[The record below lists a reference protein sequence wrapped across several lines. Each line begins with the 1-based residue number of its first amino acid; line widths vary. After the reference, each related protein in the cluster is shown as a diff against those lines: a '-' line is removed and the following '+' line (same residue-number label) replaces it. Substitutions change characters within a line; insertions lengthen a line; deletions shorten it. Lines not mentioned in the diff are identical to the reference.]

1 MNCVCNSPRQG
12 RPVSGVDC
20 ARLPRTSLSVYESSV
35 RFYSYW
41 AFYFYSR
48 FSQGEDAGCAIAG

>member
-1 MNCVCNSPRQG
+1 MNCVCNTLRQS

-20 ARLPRTSLSVYESSV
+20 ARLPGTSYSVYVSSV
-35 RFYSYW
+35 RFFSYW

-48 FSQGEDAGCAIAG
+48 FSQREDAGCAIAG